1 MAIQDF
7 FNDDWDNYTH
17 DDVEESLK
25 EQLSA
30 MQTSTVTLQNVV
42 TALQAQVITQETDPT
57 VPSWAKQ
64 PTPPESNNI
73 TYSEDTTTLNII

>member
-1 MAIQDF
+1 MAISNF
-7 FNDDWDNYTH
+7 YSDDWDNYTH

-25 EQLSA
+25 EILQGHE
-30 MQTSTVTLQNVV
+30 TSMAVLQGIVSQ
-42 TALQAQVITQETDPT
+42 LQAQAITQESDPT

-73 TYSEDTTTLNII
+73 TYTEATTTLNIE